1 MPNFIYYDYM
11 KSRVCLVK
19 EDQTTYETDTNI
31 KKYLDRIC
39 LENGSTLK
47 GRMEA
52 YKYNMSRFRR
62 IPILVNQHL
71 LYFPVSTVDHM
82 EDTYVNM
89 YAISHIEYQE
99 KMCTIHFLDHTH
111 LNCKNPKQIEK
122 TYFYSRQY
130 ALHF

>member
-1 MPNFIYYDYM
+1 MAISPQLIVYGF
-11 KSRVCLVK
+11 K
-19 EDQTTYETDTNI
+19 NI
-31 KKYLDRIC
+31 LDVAVQCFADFKKHIRCNIGPLAEFR
-39 LENGSTLK
+39 NGRSANTGGFLQIHL
-47 GRMEA
+47 G
-52 YKYNMSRFRR
+52 Y
-62 IPILVNQHL
+62 ILVNQHL
-71 LYFPVSTVDHM
+71 LYFPVSTVEHM